1 MTALTSLHTEALSLK
16 GKRVLITGGTTGI
29 GRAIARLLASEG
41 AAIFTFGRHERELED
56 ALKDISAVGGEP
68 SGMVADASKKE
79 DVESV
84 FAESDRLLGGVDV
97 LIANA
102 AVGAEGLA
110 DESDE
115 DWRYAVETNL
125 VGYLAFAR
133 GAALRMKKQGGG
145 HIVLIGSMSA
155 EYRGKNSSVYVA
167 TKSALQGFAMSFRP
181 EMAPHNIKVTLI
193 EPGLVGSDMVE
204 ATPSAQ
210 RKKIDSGRMLRAED
224 IAVAVQYALTQPKRC
239 VVMSMQIG
247 ELHRNKD

>member
-1 MTALTSLHTEALSLK
+1 MTAMTSLHTEAPSLQ

-41 AAIFTFGRHERELED
+41 AAIFTFGRHEKELSD
-56 ALKDISAVGGEP
+56 ALKDISAAGGDP
-68 SGMVADASKKE
+68 SGMVADAAQRE

-84 FAESDRLLGGVDV
+84 FKETDRLLGGVDV

-102 AVGAEGLA
+102 AIGAEGLM
-110 DESDE
+110 DESEDE
-115 DWRYAVETNL
+115 WRYAVETNL

-133 GAALRMKKQGGG
+133 GAALRMKKQGG

-167 TKSALQGFAMSFRP
+167 TKSALQGFAMSFRR

-193 EPGLVGSDMVE
+193 EPGLVGSDMID
-204 ATPSAQ
+204 APPSTQ
-210 RKKIDSGRMLRAED
+210 RRKIESGHMLRAED
-224 IAVAVQYALTQPKRC
+224 IAVAVHYVLSQPKRC

-247 ELHRNKD
+247 ELHRDKD

>member
-1 MTALTSLHTEALSLK
+1 MTVMTSLHTEAPSLR

-68 SGMVADASKKE
+68 SGMVADASKRE
-79 DVESV
+79 DVALV
-84 FAESDRLLGGVDV
+84 FQEADRLLGGVDV

-102 AVGAEGLA
+102 AVAAEAL
-110 DESDE
+110 ESESED
-115 DWRYAVETNL
+115 DWRYAVETNF

-133 GAALRMKKQGGG
+133 GAVLRMKEQGGG

-155 EYRGKNSSVYVA
+155 EYRGKDSSVYVA
-167 TKSALQGFAMSFRP
+167 TKSALQGFAMSFRK
-181 EMAPHNIKVTLI
+181 EVSAHGVKVTLI
-193 EPGLVGSDMVE
+193 EPGLVGSDMID

-210 RKKIDSGRMLRAED
+210 RKKIERGHMLRAED
-224 IAVAVQYALTQPKRC
+224 IAVAVHYALTQPKRC

-247 ELHRNKD
+247 ELHRDKD